1 MVKRIIWSKRAQNDR
16 LEIFKYWINR
26 NKSKKYSEKLN
37 TLFKEAVKLIS
48 DYPKIGKLSDD
59 KNVRLKIVRD
69 YFIVYEMDNE
79 NQLIILAIWD
89 VRQNPKKLKLR

>member
-1 MVKRIIWSKRAQNDR
+1 MKCNKYNII
-16 LEIFKYWINR
+16 
-26 NKSKKYSEKLN
+26 LN

-59 KNVRLKIVRD
+59 KNVRLKIVTD

-79 NQLIILAIWD
+79 NQLIILTIWD